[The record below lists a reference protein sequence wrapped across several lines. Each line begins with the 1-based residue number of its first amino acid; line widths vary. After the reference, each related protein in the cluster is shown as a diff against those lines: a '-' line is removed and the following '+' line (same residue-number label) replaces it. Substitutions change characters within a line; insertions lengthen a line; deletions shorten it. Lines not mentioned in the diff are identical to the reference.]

1 MWNARTDTLFED
13 IEQEIHRQRAQ
24 ALARR
29 AYAERV
35 IKETGHLPIATES
48 PRPERPPPPPT
59 FAQRLMWFINCI
71 AS

>member
-1 MWNARTDTLFED
+1 MWNARTDALFED

-35 IKETGHLPIATES
+35 IKETGHLPIATEAKEIILLTH
-48 PRPERPPPPPT
+48 RVDR
-59 FAQRLMWFINCI
+59 
-71 AS
+71 